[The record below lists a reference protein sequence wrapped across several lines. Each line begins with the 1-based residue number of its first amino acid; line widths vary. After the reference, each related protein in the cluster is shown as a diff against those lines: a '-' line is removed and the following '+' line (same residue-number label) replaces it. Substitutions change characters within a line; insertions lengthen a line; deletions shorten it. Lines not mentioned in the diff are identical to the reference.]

1 MRYLCLIVM
10 LTSAACGEGADLVA
24 NRAPEAFAGF
34 DRILAQGSS
43 VLLDG
48 SSSSD
53 PDGNGL
59 SYSWRL
65 INAGDQLQLGANDR
79 AQVTL
84 SAEASFR
91 GVAVVELVVDDGAVA
106 SRADWVSIN
115 FVATETLPR
124 PIANAGSNR
133 YLLLGQPLVLDAGR
147 SIGAPDSYRWNH
159 LHAPGSE
166 RQSINSGIT
175 ALVNDLAPG
184 LHVFGLNVA
193 AQQRW
198 SLMNCVSIWVSEAP
212 MDSPFPEISVESNA
226 DDDLVLV
233 AETDEPISWSLVSSP
248 DGSSSLL
255 SGQGDNNSRLEYRSQ
270 STGMHLF
277 AANQSNG
284 LADWFAVELETAP

>member
-1 MRYLCLIVM
+1 MRYLYLLTM
-10 LTSAACGEGADLVA
+10 LTSAACGEGHDLVA

-65 INAGDQLQLGANDR
+65 INADDQLQLDADDS

-91 GVAVVELVVDDGAVA
+91 GAATVELIVHDGAVA
-106 SRADWVSIN
+106 SLADWVSIN
-115 FVATETLPR
+115 FVASEALPR
-124 PIANAGSNR
+124 PVAHAGSNR
-133 YLLLGQPLVLDAGR
+133 HLLLGQPLVLDAGR
-147 SIGAPDSYRWNH
+147 STGSPDTYRWNH
-159 LHAPGSE
+159 LHAPDSG
-166 RQSINSGIT
+166 RQSINSGLT

-184 LHVFGLNVA
+184 LHVFGLSVA

-198 SLMNCVSIWVSEAP
+198 SLMDCVSIWVSDGP
-212 MDSPFPEISVESNA
+212 LDSPFPEISVESYA
-226 DDDLVLV
+226 DDNVVLV
-233 AETDEPISWSLVSSP
+233 ADTQQPINWSLISSP
-248 DGSSSLL
+248 NGSSSLL
-255 SGQGDNNSRLEYRSQ
+255 IGQGDNDSRLEYRSQ

-277 AANQSNG
+277 AANQNNG
-284 LADWFAVELETAP
+284 LADWFAVELETTP

>member
-1 MRYLCLIVM
+1 MRYLYLIVM
-10 LTSAACGEGADLVA
+10 LTSAACGEGHDLVA

-48 SSSSD
+48 SNSSD

-65 INAGDQLQLGANDR
+65 INATDQLQLSANDS

-84 SAEASFR
+84 SAEPSFR
-91 GVAVVELVVDDGAVA
+91 GVAIAELVVHDGAVA
-106 SRADWVSIN
+106 SLADWVSIN
-115 FVATETLPR
+115 FVAAEAIPR

-133 YLLLGQPLVLDAGR
+133 ALLLGQPLVLDAGR
-147 SIGAPDSYRWNH
+147 STGSPDSYRWNH
-159 LHAPGSE
+159 LHAPNRE

-184 LHVFGLNVA
+184 LHVFGLSVA
-193 AQQRW
+193 AQQSW
-198 SLMNCVSIWVSEAP
+198 SAMDCVSIWISEEP
-212 MDSPFPEISVESNA
+212 MNSPFPQISVESNEE
-226 DDDLVLV
+226 DGLVLL
-233 AETDEPISWSLVSSP
+233 AETDELISWSLISSP

-284 LADWFAVELETAP
+284 LADWFAVELETTP